1 MALAALALYL
11 LTTLLLQVAAL
22 VVDPM
27 QVFQV
32 AAVAQV
38 VIALLSVV
46 LVYLYCLVLIT
57 Q

>member
-11 LTTLLLQVAAL
+11 LTTLLLQVVAL

-27 QVFQV
+27 QVFQA